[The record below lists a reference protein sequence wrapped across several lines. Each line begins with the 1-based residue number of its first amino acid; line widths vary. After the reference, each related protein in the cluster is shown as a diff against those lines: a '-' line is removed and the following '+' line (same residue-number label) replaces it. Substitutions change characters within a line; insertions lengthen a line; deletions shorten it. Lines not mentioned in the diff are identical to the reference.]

1 MKNSENKLL
10 LWSGISII
18 LLTTLGQLIRW
29 QLTEAVALYLQD
41 VLVGLWLVVFAVT
54 EREKLRDFLQ
64 RLRGLL
70 RWPWPIGFLWIG
82 LGWVMLVVQQET
94 AVPLLRAGL
103 YCARLLAGL
112 SFAGLLSSLWPQQFS
127 RLYTLLLIGFGG
139 LIGIWGLLQ
148 YYLLPDTRF
157 LKTFGWDDHYYRLI
171 STLFDPGF
179 TGLILVITIIAV
191 LFLSW
196 QELKLSAAQRWL
208 QWCQV
213 IGLIALTAALLLT
226 YSRASFVAFGVA
238 ATWCG
243 WHVWRQN
250 HQWRLG
256 LVALIF
262 AVMLGGLPFLPHPT
276 GEGVDLTRTS
286 TINSRIDT
294 NRMALR
300 QLSSTQ
306 WWLGSGLFA
315 GKPAAVNPELPD
327 HAQLPDN
334 ILVTLL
340 TGIGLGG
347 LLIWAK
353 IGLLPAFRAVTQS
366 PVWLQAMWL
375 AVLTHSFFNNSL
387 FQPHIWLLLMLWT
400 AHLNLKRELQQEL

>member
-1 MKNSENKLL
+1 MKTSENKYL
-10 LWSGISII
+10 LWGGIGII
-18 LLTTLGQLIRW
+18 ILTTLGQLIRW
-29 QLTEAVALYLQD
+29 QLTESVAVYLQD
-41 VLVGLWLVVFAVT
+41 ILLALWLLAFAWT
-54 EREKLRDFLQ
+54 ERAKTKQFLAGFKQ
-64 RLRGLL
+64 LL
-70 RWPWPIGFLWIG
+70 RWPWLVGCLWIG
-82 LGWVMLVVQQET
+82 LGWAMLVLQQHT
-94 AVPLLRAGL
+94 ALPLLRAGL
-103 YCARLLAGL
+103 YGARLLAGF
-112 SFAGLLSSLWPQQFS
+112 SFAWLLSELWPKQFS
-127 RLYTLLLIGFGG
+127 RLYTLVLIGFGG

-157 LKTFGWDDHYYRLI
+157 LKTYGWDDHYYRLI

-179 TGLILVITIIAV
+179 TGLILVITIVAV

-196 QELKLSAAQRWL
+196 QELQKVAAQRWL

-238 ATWCG
+238 AAWSG

-250 HQWRLG
+250 RQWQLG
-256 LVALIF
+256 LVALIL

-300 QLSSTQ
+300 QLSTTQ
-306 WWLGSGLFA
+306 WWLGGGLFA
-315 GKPAAVNPELPD
+315 GKTQAHNVELPD

-353 IGLLPAFRAVTQS
+353 IGLIPAFRVFGQS
-366 PVWLQAMWL
+366 PAWLQAIWL
-375 AVLTHSFFNNSL
+375 AVLAHSLFNNSL

-400 AHLNLKRELQQEL
+400 AQLNVRREL